1 MASGE
6 VRIENLKDL
15 RKELKKLEDA
25 KPWLRHLTATNRD
38 LARDVAGWSRAAAVA
53 MGGQQAHFADALFG
67 RATQT
72 QARVEIAGPRSSR
85 GKVRAN
91 PAFWGRLAHNPPNW
105 IGASWDVG
113 VSGEG
118 PYAINEAIARRSV
131 EIEARFR
138 RLIDEV
144 TGDAFPDG
152 GT

>member
-1 MASGE
+1 VASGE
-6 VRIENLKDL
+6 VKIDGLKEL

-25 KPWLRHLTATNRD
+25 KPWLKHLTATNRD
-38 LARDVAGWSRAAAVA
+38 IANDVAGWSRAAAVA
-53 MGGQQAHFADALFG
+53 MGGQQRHFADALFG

-72 QARVEIAGPRSSR
+72 QARVEIAGARSPK

-91 PAFWGRLAHNPPNW
+91 PAFWGRNSQGNW

-113 VSGEG
+113 VTGEG
-118 PYAINEAIARRSV
+118 PYAINETVARRSV

>member
-25 KPWLRHLTATNRD
+25 RPWLKEMTAANREI
-38 LARDVAGWSRAAAVA
+38 ARDVTEWSRAAAVA
-53 MGGQQAHFADALFG
+53 MGGQQAHFAGALSG
-67 RATQT
+67 RATQIA
-72 QARVEIAGPRSSR
+72 ARVEVAGARTPK
-85 GKVRAN
+85 GKARAN
-91 PAFWGRLAHNPPNW
+91 PAFWGRNSQGNW

-118 PYAINEAIARRSV
+118 PYAINEAIARRYV

-138 RLIDEV
+138 ALIDRV
-144 TGDAFPDG
+144 TGEAFPDG
-152 GT
+152 GS

>member
-1 MASGE
+1 MTQ
-6 VRIENLKDL
+6 
-15 RKELKKLEDA
+15 DA
-25 KPWLRHLTATNRD
+25 PSTRDKILAAARAVAQARGYGGMSYRD
-38 LARDVAGWSRAAAVA
+38 LARDVAGWSNSAASA
-53 MGGQQAHFADALFG
+53 MGGQQAHFAGAFRG
-67 RATQT
+67 YATAT
-72 QARVEIAGPRSSR
+72 AARVEIAGARSPR
-85 GKVRAN
+85 GKFRAA
-91 PAFWGRLAHNPPNW
+91 PAFWGRKSHNAKGKPW

>member
-6 VRIENLKDL
+6 VKIDGLKEL

-25 KPWLRHLTATNRD
+25 KPWLKHMTATNRD
-38 LARDVAGWSRAAAVA
+38 IARDVAGWSRAAATA
-53 MGGQQAHFADALFG
+53 MGGQQAHFSSALFG

-72 QARVEIAGPRSSR
+72 QARVEIAGERTPK

-91 PAFWGRLAHNPPNW
+91 PAFWGRNSQGNW
-105 IGASWDVG
+105 IGTSWDVG
-113 VSGEG
+113 VTGEG
-118 PYAINEAIARRSV
+118 PYAINETIARRSV

-152 GT
+152 GS

>member
-6 VRIENLKDL
+6 VRVENLKDL

-25 KPWLRHLTATNRD
+25 KPWLKHLTATNRD

-72 QARVEIAGPRSSR
+72 QARVEVAGPRSPK

-91 PAFWGRLAHNPPNW
+91 PAFWGRNSQGNW

-144 TGDAFPDG
+144 TREAFPDG
-152 GT
+152 GP